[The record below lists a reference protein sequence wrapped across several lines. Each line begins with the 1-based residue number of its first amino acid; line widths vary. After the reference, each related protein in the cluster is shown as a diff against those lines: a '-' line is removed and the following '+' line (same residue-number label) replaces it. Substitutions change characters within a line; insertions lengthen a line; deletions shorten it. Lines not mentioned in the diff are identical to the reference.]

1 MKQNADSTF
10 TPELKIIFMAS
21 FKTFLK
27 SGHPPTLFSA
37 FLYFDFCFAIWVLNG
52 AMAPFIS
59 EEFNLSPAQKG
70 FMISVPIMAGAIMRF
85 PLGVLAQYIGRKWAA
100 MVEMGLIFTALVYGY
115 FMVDTYSEVIN
126 MGILL
131 GIAGASFGVALSLGS
146 GWFPPKYKGLAMGI
160 AGAGN
165 SGTVLAMIFAPPLAQ
180 KFGWQAVYGFG
191 ALFMLLPMIVML
203 VFAKEPPDTH
213 KQSLK
218 EHLSCLFEKDGW
230 VFNLI
235 YIITFGGFIG
245 LSTFLPTYFYDQ
257 FHVTKVEAGQLTML
271 AALMG
276 SAVRVVGGWASD
288 KWGGINTLSFI
299 FSFVILFMIIASF
312 QLNLVTTTILF
323 MLSFAALGAGNG
335 ALFQL
340 VPLRWPLATAVAG
353 SMIGEIGALGG
364 SFIPNAMGIS
374 KQSTGS
380 FSWGFLAFAALAV
393 IAFVILR
400 VAQKKWTKKWVGP
413 GGRAIFKPETIEV
426 EIQEHIEGQK
436 MQPARSGEFAYRTII
451 YPIGNSELAEKAREQ
466 AAYLAKKTGAS
477 LLLLYVNQKSHS
489 TGILAT
495 DSENFAQIRESWIN
509 EGKQILLNEAKKLKD
524 MEVTNIE
531 AVFGQGDVAT
541 EIVTIAK
548 ERNAELILLASHKAS
563 PLGKLLMGSRTYDVF
578 LDAPCPVL
586 RIVR

>member
-1 MKQNADSTF
+1 
-10 TPELKIIFMAS
+10 MAS

-27 SGHPPTLFSA
+27 AGHPPTLFSA

-70 FMISVPIMAGAIMRF
+70 FMISVPILAGAIMRF
-85 PLGVLAQYIGRKWAA
+85 PLGVLAQYIGRKNAA
-100 MVEMGLIFTALVYGY
+100 LTEMSLIFFAMLFGY
-115 FMVDTYSEVIN
+115 YFVKDYDDVLK
-126 MGILL
+126 MGVLL

-165 SGTVLAMIFAPPLAQ
+165 SGTVLAMLFAPPLAT
-180 KFGWQAVYGFG
+180 KFGWQAVYGMA
-191 ALFMLLPMIVML
+191 ALFMLIPIVVM
-203 VFAKEPPDTH
+203 VIFAKEPPDREH
-213 KQSLK
+213 QSLK
-218 EHLSCLFEKDGW
+218 EHLACLFEKDGW
-230 VFNLI
+230 SFNLI

-245 LSTFLPTYFYDQ
+245 LSNFLPTYFYDQ
-257 FHVTKVEAGQLTML
+257 FHVSKVEAGQLTML

-276 SAVRVVGGWASD
+276 SAVRIVGGAVSD
-288 KWGGINTLSFI
+288 KWGGINTLTAI
-299 FSFVILFMIIASF
+299 FGVVIVCMIIASF
-312 QLNLVTTTILF
+312 QSSLVLTTILF
-323 MLSFAALGAGNG
+323 MVCFAALGAGNG

-340 VPLRWPLATAVAG
+340 VPLRWPLTTAVAG

-374 KQSTGS
+374 KQSSGS
-380 FSWGFLAFAALAV
+380 FAGGFLAFAALAL
-393 IAFVILR
+393 IAFVVLR
-400 VAQKKWTKKWVGP
+400 IAQRSWTKKWVGE
-413 GGRAIFKPETIEV
+413 GGRAIIKPETIEL
-426 EIQEHIEGQK
+426 EIHDHVVGEKVIK
-436 MQPARSGEFAYRTII
+436 PAPHFGDFAYRTIV
-451 YPIGNSELAEKAREQ
+451 YPIGNSELADKAREQ
-466 AAYLAKKTGAS
+466 AAYLAKTTGAN

-489 TGILAT
+489 TGILAS
-495 DSENFAQIRESWIN
+495 DSAEWSKIKETWIA
-509 EGKQILLNEAKKLKD
+509 EGKQMLIDEAKKLKE
-524 MEVTNIE
+524 MKVQNLE

-563 PLGKLLMGSRTYDVF
+563 PFGKLLMGSRTYDVF